1 MRSGRVSRPS
11 LRRLAAA
18 QVTHEL
24 HAGLDDIGRLAESLG
39 IDQAMIGGIGLG
51 EFGEAPGSPVE
62 LAAVHDDAAHLQGM
76 AVHILGGGVDDDVGT
91 EIEGAAEH
99 RRGKGIVHDQG
110 QAVTM
115 RQGRDTFDVQHV
127 HGRIGQGLAE
137 HRLGVGADGLF
148 DLGVIG
154 PLIHEGHFDAHFLQ
168 RHGEQ
173 VEGTAVDAGHADH
186 MVAAPGQVEDG
197 DEIGRLPRRSAQG
210 TDAAFQSRDLLL
222 HGVHRGVAQTGVE
235 KAGSFQVKKLGHFGR
250 GVIGKGRALHDGHY
264 PGLTILGSIARMQAK
279 RFGFHGFLVP

>member
-1 MRSGRVSRPS
+1 
-11 LRRLAAA
+11 
-18 QVTHEL
+18 
-24 HAGLDDIGRLAESLG
+24 
-39 IDQAMIGGIGLG
+39 MIRGVGLG

-76 AVHILGGGVDDDVGT
+76 AVHVFGGGVDDDVGT
-91 EIEGAAEH
+91 EIEGTAEH

-115 RQGRDTFDVQHV
+115 GQGRDAFDVQHV

-137 HRLGVGADGLF
+137 HGLGVGADGLL

-154 PLIHEGHFDAHFLQ
+154 PLVHEGHFDAHFLQ

-173 VEGTAVDAGHADH
+173 IEGAAVDAGHADH
-186 MVAAPGQVEDG
+186 MVAALGHVEDG
-197 DEIGRLPRRSAQG
+197 DEVGSLSRRGAQG
-210 TDAAFQSRDLLL
+210 ADAAFQSRDFLL
-222 HGVHRGVAQTGVE
+222 HGVHRGITQTGVE

-250 GVIGKGRALHDGHY
+250 GVISKGRALHDGQY
-264 PGLTILGSIARMQAK
+264 PGLTVLGSIARMQAK

>member
-1 MRSGRVSRPS
+1 MV
-11 LRRLAAA
+11 
-18 QVTHEL
+18 
-24 HAGLDDIGRLAESLG
+24 
-39 IDQAMIGGIGLG
+39 GGVRLG

-62 LAAVHDDAAHLQGM
+62 LAAVHDDAAHLQGV

-91 EIEGAAEH
+91 EIEGTAEH
-99 RRGKGIVHDQG
+99 RRGEGVVHDQR

-115 RQGRDTFDVQHV
+115 GQGRDAFDIQHV

-137 HRLGVGADGLF
+137 HGPGVGADGLF

-154 PLIHEGHFDAHFLQ
+154 PLIHEGHFDAHFFQ

-173 VEGTAVDAGHADH
+173 IEGAAVDAGHADH

-197 DEIGRLPRRSAQG
+197 DKVGSLPRRGAQG
-210 TDAAFQSRDLLL
+210 ADATFQSRDLLL

-250 GVIGKGRALHDGHY
+250 GVISKGRALHDGQY
-264 PGLTILGSIARMQAK
+264 PGLTVLGGIARMQAK